1 MSGAPALLEVDDPV
15 RGRLVVATGQTV
27 VLLGPSGAGKTR
39 LIRALLG
46 LAAPEPGFPAAVRP
60 APGRPVP
67 LTPEPVM
74 WVRGRRAPPREL
86 AALVGW
92 VPEGDGVFLSDTV
105 WRNVASPPGAVPND
119 PGRARD
125 ALDLVGLAH
134 RAREPVANLPRT
146 GRRRVALA
154 RALASGRP
162 LLVVD
167 GELDPTLWSLL
178 PGVLEQAP
186 GLQSALLATATAGER
201 AWRADSVALVSGER
215 LVAQAPLAELVDSS
229 DPDVRSVLSWVSP

>member
-1 MSGAPALLEVDDPV
+1 MVATAPLLELDDPV
-15 RGRLVVATGQTV
+15 RGRLVVGSGETV

-46 LAAPEPGFPAAVRP
+46 LEGSGPEAV
-60 APGRPVP
+60 
-67 LTPEPVM
+67 LS
-74 WVRGRRAPPREL
+74 VRGRRARPPEV

-92 VPEGDGVFLSDTV
+92 VPEGDGVFLSDSI
-105 WRNVASPPGAVPND
+105 WDNVAHPTRAAPND
-119 PGRARD
+119 PGLARD
-125 ALDLVGLAH
+125 ALDLVGLAE
-134 RAREPVANLPRT
+134 RAREPVANLPRP

-154 RALASGRP
+154 RALASRRP

-167 GELDPTLWSLL
+167 GELDPTLWALL

-186 GLQSALLATATAGER
+186 GVESVLLATATAGER
-201 AWRADSVALVSGER
+201 AWEADTVALVSGER